1 MNTIE
6 ATEKVTQVGRGDIFF
21 TLWDDYATKLNALME
36 TIEDAGIDG
45 QLLKDV
51 VQAAR
56 KVECMRTADYISN
69 ALRQELRKRG

>member
-21 TLWDDYATKLNALME
+21 TLWDDYTTKLNALME